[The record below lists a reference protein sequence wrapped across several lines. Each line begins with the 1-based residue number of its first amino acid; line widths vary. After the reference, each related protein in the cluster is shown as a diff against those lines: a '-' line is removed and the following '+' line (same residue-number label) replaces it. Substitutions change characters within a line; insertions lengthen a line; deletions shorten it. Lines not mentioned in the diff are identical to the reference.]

1 MIIWNIIKGIFK
13 FGFKVGVISVLILL
27 GILALI
33 LI

>member
-1 MIIWNIIKGIFK
+1 MFIWKIVKGIFK
-13 FGFKVGVISVLILL
+13 FGFTIGVLAVLILL